1 LPEAENL
8 AGMKPDKLSVSD
20 GVAIIGILRRKAAS
34 NNRVFKSAD
43 WSPRKLDM
51 VLWTYGRE

>member
-1 LPEAENL
+1 
-8 AGMKPDKLSVSD
+8 MKPDKLSVSD